1 MLGMM
6 CHFFVKVVERN
17 FGFETYGEK
26 VVTMAYLEEL
36 KHDILI
42 IIKTSYFNYDNNAAS
57 CRILIS
63 VASLSGMKY
72 EVHK

>member
-1 MLGMM
+1 MS
-6 CHFFVKVVERN
+6 FFVKVVQRN

-36 KHDILI
+36 QHDILI
-42 IIKTSYFNYDNNAAS
+42 VIKTSYSNYNNKAAS
-57 CRILIS
+57 CKILIL